1 MKLFFDFRF
10 PNVSQISFR
19 ATGLQWLG
27 QLHALAELRGIS
39 DLTIL
44 PEGNP
49 IHTKIWREYAVY
61 RLAHWGLKQIND
73 KSVSYKALPHRNQ
86 FGACYKEK
94 NILFFWQ
101 VTDEEVK
108 SANQTYHGLSDIVL
122 RALPDAPLQP
132 LLSRLGRSG
141 NSSVS
146 AKAWL
151 RAADPALRDVIAK
164 EALQY
169 KKGHVSQ
176 VCFAFWIKSL

>member
-1 MKLFFDFRF
+1 M
-10 PNVSQISFR
+10 
-19 ATGLQWLG
+19 
-27 QLHALAELRGIS
+27 
-39 DLTIL
+39 
-44 PEGNP
+44 
-49 IHTKIWREYAVY
+49 
-61 RLAHWGLKQIND
+61 
-73 KSVSYKALPHRNQ
+73 
-86 FGACYKEK
+86 
-94 NILFFWQ
+94 
-101 VTDEEVK
+101 
-108 SANQTYHGLSDIVL
+108 L

-176 VCFAFWIKSL
+176 VCNKNDLKLITLHISIPLLFHLYASTFVLRFCFPSQVHYR

>member
-1 MKLFFDFRF
+1 MF
-10 PNVSQISFR
+10 
-19 ATGLQWLG
+19 
-27 QLHALAELRGIS
+27 
-39 DLTIL
+39 
-44 PEGNP
+44 
-49 IHTKIWREYAVY
+49 Y
-61 RLAHWGLKQIND
+61 LKQ
-73 KSVSYKALPHRNQ
+73 
-86 FGACYKEK
+86 
-94 NILFFWQ
+94 
-101 VTDEEVK
+101 VTEDEIK
-108 SANQTYHGLSDIVL
+108 FANQTFSGLSDLVL

-176 VCFAFWIKSL
+176 VSLSLWKKGIEFLKNQKF